1 VKLLLWNILLAL
13 VWAASTQPTAGN
25 LALGFALGYVLLLL
39 TPGVGRG
46 SPYFRK
52 VFQLIGFIAFY
63 VKEVVVASL
72 RISWD
77 VLTPTHYMRPAV
89 LAIPLELETPAEITV
104 LALFISLTP
113 GTLALDVSMDQRVLY
128 VHAMYVTD
136 VESLRHTIKTGYERR
151 VLELL
156 R

>member
-1 VKLLLWNILLAL
+1 MRLLVWNILLAL
-13 VWAASTQPTAGN
+13 VWVASTQPTGGN
-25 LALGFALGYVLLLL
+25 LALGFVLGYLILLL

-63 VKEVVVASL
+63 VKEVVMASL

-89 LAIPLELETPAEITV
+89 LAIPLELETPEEITV

-113 GTLALDVSMDQRVLY
+113 GTLALDVSLDQRVLY

-136 VESLRHTIKTGYERR
+136 VESIRHTIKTGYERR